1 MRLVTR
7 SMRSELVVAFLLM
20 GAFYWVGIGVGV
32 WQVAQLTQRQDHA
45 VATATL
51 AQRLTTDAYA
61 MQATTLASPS
71 AAAAATTTFRRDLTT
86 VSSRL
91 GSDADRSDATA
102 VSSALAHWSAGSRRA
117 TAALATATSAL
128 ATRLQA
134 ESASTAA
141 RARDLTIYLLLGFGL
156 LAAVFGSFVVDRL
169 CRHVVGGARQL
180 VRAARALARG
190 DVDQSVR
197 IRGNDEI
204 AAMGRAVSELVDHQ
218 RAAVAA
224 AEQIAAGDFTVQIEP
239 RSDRDALSHAFITLR
254 DRIGNVVR
262 AISGTSA
269 ALNTSSVEMT
279 STTAEVGR
287 AISEIAASVGNVATG
302 AEEQVRAIEQARR
315 MSEDVATAS
324 RVSSEAAADT
334 ARVANRARES
344 SEAGARALDEV
355 DVSIQGVQDAGS
367 EVEDS
372 IRALREKSDRIG
384 GIVEAITGVAEQTN
398 LLALNAAIEAAR
410 AGEQGRG
417 FAVVADEVRKLA
429 EESQRA
435 ARAIAGIVDEIRA
448 DTNRAVDVFRRAST
462 HFERSVE
469 TTAAA
474 HAAFGEIDSNVTAMT
489 ERIEQIAAASAQ
501 IVQSAVLMQDSVT
514 EVAGVAEQSSAS
526 TQQVSAATEQTSAS
540 TQQIASSA
548 HGLSTAAD
556 ELERLVAQFTLA

>member
-20 GAFYWVGIGVGV
+20 GALYWVGIGVGV
-32 WQVAQLTQRQDHA
+32 VRVSALTHHQD
-45 VATATL
+45 TATRTSAL

-61 MQATTLASPS
+61 MEASALRAGAP
-71 AAAAATTTFRRDLTT
+71 AATTPFRNDFTAL
-86 VSSRL
+86 SARL
-91 GSDADRSDATA
+91 DSAADRSDAAAITTA
-102 VSSALAHWSAGSRRA
+102 LQHWTAASPRP
-117 TAALATATSAL
+117 TAALTAATSAL

-134 ESASTAA
+134 ERA
-141 RARDLTIYLLLGFGL
+141 RAAAHSRDLTILLLIGFGL
-156 LAAVFGSFVVDRL
+156 LAAAFGGFVVDQL
-169 CRHVVGGARQL
+169 CRHVVGGARRV

-190 DVDQSVR
+190 EVDHDIPVR
-197 IRGNDEI
+197 GHDEI
-204 AAMGRAVSELVDHQ
+204 AAMSRAVAELIAHQ
-218 RAAVAA
+218 RATVAA
-224 AEQIAAGDFTVQIEP
+224 AVQIASGDFTVPIEP
-239 RSDRDALSHAFITLR
+239 RSEHDALSRAFITLR

-334 ARVANRARES
+334 ARAAARTRVS
-344 SEAGARALDEV
+344 AQAGAQAVDQVDEAMRGVRASADEV
-355 DVSIQGVQDAGS
+355 SAA
-367 EVEDS
+367 
-372 IRALREKSDRIG
+372 IRALGEKSGRIG
-384 GIVEAITGVAEQTN
+384 GIVETITGISEQTN

-429 EESQRA
+429 EESSQA
-435 ARAIAGIVDEIRA
+435 AASIARIVAEISA
-448 DTNRAVDVFRRAST
+448 ETKRAVTVVDRGSAQTAEGVQT
-462 HFERSVE
+462 V
-469 TTAAA
+469 AAA
-474 HAAFGEIDSNVTAMT
+474 HTAFGEINDNVAAMT
-489 ERIEQIAAASAQ
+489 ERIEQIAAASSQ
-501 IVQSAVLMQDSVT
+501 IVQSALMMHDSVT

-548 HGLSTAAD
+548 QGLSTAAD
-556 ELERLVAQFTLA
+556 ELERLVAQFTLV